1 MGEPHQVHVAT
12 SGARF
17 GRHLELTKMDASL
30 LDLFCIDDG
39 PVGHQP
45 CPAKNEHEVFLGGTC
60 GESRW
65 RPEQAIPLLE
75 AAGCSFYN
83 PQLAPGTWTPECIP
97 IERDA
102 KEYAVCILFVVTADT
117 RGVASMVEIAELLST
132 GRRMVVVITSYQQ
145 TEEYESRAMID
156 DVNRGR
162 KYLKDLAAR
171 WKCPMFD
178 NVEDATAQVIEMVKQ
193 SQQPQEDADRP
204 QAVAEGSAAAETPQA
219 LRKLLAEAVAA
230 DADAKQQLEVLK
242 NQLEQAI
249 AADAAA
255 TQALEALPE
264 CEVPAVTTEGS
275 TAVGENTLAEVPGN
289 LWHVDDT
296 DTGEDLYSTD
306 TGI

>member
-1 MGEPHQVHVAT
+1 
-12 SGARF
+12 
-17 GRHLELTKMDASL
+17 
-30 LDLFCIDDG
+30 
-39 PVGHQP
+39 
-45 CPAKNEHEVFLGGTC
+45 
-60 GESRW
+60 
-65 RPEQAIPLLE
+65 
-75 AAGCSFYN
+75 
-83 PQLAPGTWTPECIP
+83 
-97 IERDA
+97 
-102 KEYAVCILFVVTADT
+102 
-117 RGVASMVEIAELLST
+117 MVEIAELLST

-193 SQQPQEDADRP
+193 SQQPQEDAERP
-204 QAVAEGSAAAETPQA
+204 QAVAEGSAAAETPGSAAAETPQA

-230 DADAKQQLEVLK
+230 DADAKQQLEALK
-242 NQLEQAI
+242 KQLEEATAADAKANQELELLRNQLEQAI

>member
-1 MGEPHQVHVAT
+1 VTVRSVQ
-12 SGARF
+12 
-17 GRHLELTKMDASL
+17 
-30 LDLFCIDDG
+30 
-39 PVGHQP
+39 QP

-193 SQQPQEDADRP
+193 SQQPQEDAERP
-204 QAVAEGSAAAETPQA
+204 QAVAEGSAAAETPGSAAAETPQA

-230 DADAKQQLEVLK
+230 DADAKQQLEALK
-242 NQLEQAI
+242 KQLEEATAADAKANQELELLRNQLEQAI

>member
-193 SQQPQEDADRP
+193 SQQPQEDAERP
-204 QAVAEGSAAAETPQA
+204 QAVAEGSAAAETPGA

-230 DADAKQQLEVLK
+230 DADAKQQLEALK
-242 NQLEQAI
+242 KQLEEATAADAKANQELELLRNQLEQAI

-255 TQALEALPE
+255 TQALEALP
-264 CEVPAVTTEGS
+264 G
-275 TAVGENTLAEVPGN
+275 
-289 LWHVDDT
+289 
-296 DTGEDLYSTD
+296 
-306 TGI
+306 